1 MELLAPAG
9 NFEKLRVALL
19 YGADAVYCAGPEFG
33 LRSGADN
40 FSDHE
45 LAKAVAYT
53 HEQGRKVYVTLNAF
67 LHDAD
72 LVRLPE
78 FVRFLEEIAVDAVI
92 VSDLGVMSVIQE
104 HSRIPIHLSTQASC
118 LNSWSA
124 RFWKQMGATRLIL
137 GREVSI
143 AEAETIRREVD
154 IEVELFI
161 HGAMC
166 SAYSGHC
173 VISNYTAGRD
183 SNRGG
188 CVQSCRMPYEV
199 VSEDGIASHQP
210 PATGNQPPAT
220 SHQPPA
226 TDISPAQ
233 TLMSSK
239 DLRGIRLLPKFLE
252 SGIASAKIEGRM
264 KGPLYAAT
272 TVRTYAE
279 ALRWVRTQPPETWLE
294 RLAALS
300 EDLKQLPHRGYTEAS
315 LEQPAGADSLQ
326 LESGQQ
332 GEAELAGVVLE
343 VRPEKS
349 LMVLARNVFE
359 TETPLQ
365 LLPVAGKP
373 VTLSTPQMR
382 DSTGR
387 PLQRATPH
395 RLVTFPW
402 VPGALPWTVV
412 RMPRREPSQ
421 QQAV

>member
-19 YGADAVYCAGPEFG
+19 YGADAIYCAGPEFG
-33 LRSGADN
+33 LRSGAEN

-45 LAKAVAYT
+45 LTQAVAYA
-53 HEQGRKVYVTLNAF
+53 HERGRKLYITLNAF
-67 LHDAD
+67 LHDTD

-78 FVRFLEEIAVDAVI
+78 FVRFLNEIAVDAVI
-92 VSDLGVMSVIQE
+92 VSDLGVMSVIQQ

-143 AEAETIRREVD
+143 TEAESIGRKVG

-199 VSEDGIASHQP
+199 VTDSITNYELGIKNSNHQS
-210 PATGNQPPAT
+210 PAT
-220 SHQPPA
+220 
-226 TDISPAQ
+226 AQ

-239 DLRGIRLLPKFLE
+239 DLRGIRLLPKFVGA
-252 SGIASAKIEGRM
+252 GIASAKIEGRM

-279 ALRWVRTQPPETWLE
+279 ALRWLRTQPPETWPE
-294 RLAALS
+294 RLEALS
-300 EDLKQLPHRGYTEAS
+300 VDLEQLPHRGYTEAS
-315 LEQPAGADSLQ
+315 LEQPAEADSLQ
-326 LESGQQ
+326 LESGPQ

-349 LMVLARNVFE
+349 LTVLSRNVFE
-359 TETPLQ
+359 AGTPLE
-365 LLPVAGKP
+365 LLPIAGTP
-373 VTLSTPQMR
+373 VLLSTSQMR
-382 DSTGR
+382 DSSSQ

-412 RMPRREPSQ
+412 RMPRRKQVQ

>member
-19 YGADAVYCAGPEFG
+19 YGADAVYCAGLEFG

-45 LAKAVAYT
+45 LTQAVAYV
-53 HEQGRKVYVTLNAF
+53 HERGRKIYVTLNAF
-67 LHDAD
+67 LHDND

-78 FVRFLEEIAVDAVI
+78 FVRFLEDITVDAVI
-92 VSDLGVMSVIQE
+92 VSDLGVMSVIQK

-124 RFWKQMGATRLIL
+124 RFWKQMGATRVIL

-143 AEAETIRREVD
+143 AEAESIGREVG

-199 VSEDGIASHQP
+199 VSNNEVVNLQP
-210 PATGNQPPAT
+210 P
-220 SHQPPA
+220 
-226 TDISPAQ
+226 IPAQ
-233 TLMSSK
+233 TLLSSK
-239 DLRGIRLLPKFLE
+239 DLRGLRLLPKFLE

-272 TVRTYAE
+272 TVRAYAE
-279 ALRWVRTQPPETWLE
+279 ALRWLRTQPPETWLE
-294 RLAALS
+294 RLEALS
-300 EDLKQLPHRGYTEAS
+300 EDLEQLPHRGYTEAS

-343 VRPEKS
+343 VRPENS
-349 LMVLARNVFE
+349 LRVLSRNVFE
-359 TETPLQ
+359 AGTPLE

-373 VTLSTPQMR
+373 VTLSTTQMR
-382 DSTGR
+382 DSSNQ

-412 RMPRREPSQ
+412 RMPRRKQVQ
-421 QQAV
+421 QQAA

>member
-1 MELLAPAG
+1 MMELLAPAG

-45 LAKAVAYT
+45 LTQAVIYA
-53 HEQGRKVYVTLNAF
+53 HERGRKVYVTLNAF
-67 LHDAD
+67 LHDTD
-72 LVRLPE
+72 LERLPE
-78 FVRFLEEIAVDAVI
+78 FVRFLDGIAVDAVI
-92 VSDLGVMSVIQE
+92 VSDLGVMSIIQE
-104 HSRIPIHLSTQASC
+104 HSCLPIHLSTQASC

-143 AEAETIRREVD
+143 AEAEAIRRQAD

-199 VSEDGIASHQP
+199 VSEDP
-210 PATGNQPPAT
+210 
-220 SHQPPA
+220 
-226 TDISPAQ
+226 TDISQQPAASSQ
-233 TLMSSK
+233 QPTTNTTLMSSK
-239 DLRGIRLLPKFLE
+239 DLRGIRLLPEFVN
-252 SGIASAKIEGRM
+252 SGITSAKIEGRM

-279 ALRWVRTQPPETWLE
+279 ALRVVRERPPETWSQRLE
-294 RLAALS
+294 TFSAEL
-300 EDLKQLPHRGYTEAS
+300 EQLPHRGYTEAS
-315 LEQPAGADSLQ
+315 LEQPAGPDSLQ
-326 LESGQQ
+326 LESGKL
-332 GEAELAGVVLE
+332 GEAEFAGVVME
-343 VRPEKS
+343 VRPQHS
-349 LMVLARNVFE
+349 LTVLARNVFE
-359 TETPLQ
+359 ANTRLE

-373 VTLSTPQMR
+373 IALSTTQMR
-382 DSTGR
+382 DSSGN
-387 PLQRATPH
+387 PLTRATPH
-395 RLVTFPW
+395 RLIRFPW
-402 VPGALPWTVV
+402 VEGAERWTVV
-412 RMPRREPSQ
+412 RMSQ
-421 QQAV
+421 RTQGQ